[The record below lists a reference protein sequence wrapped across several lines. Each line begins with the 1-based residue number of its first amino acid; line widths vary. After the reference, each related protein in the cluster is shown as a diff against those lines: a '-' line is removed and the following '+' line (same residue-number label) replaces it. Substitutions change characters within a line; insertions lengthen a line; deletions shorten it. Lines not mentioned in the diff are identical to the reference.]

1 MNRGFLTAVLDRN
14 RLIPYQLDRRRR
26 KTPRTVVRRARFEP
40 ETMSNII
47 FKTSGAV
54 LISYMKKGKTI
65 YSESYDNDCLKPMLK
80 AVAAQRPKSGL
91 ARLKLFH
98 DNARPH
104 FAEMS

>member
-1 MNRGFLTAVLDRN
+1 
-14 RLIPYQLDRRRR
+14 
-26 KTPRTVVRRARFEP
+26 VVRRGRLEP
-40 ETMSNII
+40 KMMFNII

-54 LISYMKKGKTI
+54 LISYMKKGKNI
-65 YSESYDNDCLKPMLK
+65 YSESYDIDCLKPMLK
-80 AVAAQRPKSGL
+80 AVAAQRPKLGL